1 MTVFDLDPRGHRI
14 GTDIVSIARFERL
27 LDSGSGP
34 RAIFTVGEQR
44 HCSGLR
50 DEAAHLAARFAA
62 KEASLKA
69 LGIGLGLPPSSRKLR
84 EIEVVSLGGM
94 TTLRL
99 HGRVARRARMLGLT
113 GGAVTLTHS
122 AGLAAAQV
130 LLVGAEDA
138 DG

>member
-1 MTVFDLDPRGHRI
+1 MTALDLDPRGHRI
-14 GTDIVSIARFERL
+14 GTDLVSVTRFERL
-27 LDSGSGP
+27 LTSSSGS
-34 RAIFTVGEQR
+34 RAIFTPGEQG

-69 LGIGLGLPPSSRKLR
+69 LGIGLGLPPSRRKLR
-84 EIEVVSLGGM
+84 EIEVISHGGL

-99 HGRVARRARMLGLT
+99 HGRVAHRARQLRLT

-130 LLVGAEDA
+130 LFTSTGRA